1 MALSKNK
8 PMKSK
13 QREVELME
21 KIVEALTKLL
31 PEDAVT
37 EVSEAVKL
45 ELEKAKQE
53 CEQEYNSKLE
63 EAYAELSKEL
73 KGTEE
78 TALQGYQEA
87 YAIIEDLRKRLEVQ
101 QKEFES
107 SMEEGYE
114 EAYQMLQ
121 AEKAKNENI
130 EVEMY
135 EQFNQ
140 KLSEMKEYMVDKVDA
155 FLQFKGQELY
165 ESARREIVNDPRT
178 AEQKV
183 VLDKVVEC
191 VSDYISDEDYTN
203 VVNSRLSD
211 AEKKIEELKSQTKIL
226 EARNIRLSTE
236 NNKLN
241 ESVRKAEQMINE
253 QVKEEKQERAEKAK
267 NAQGRGRA
275 VNDPELVAEWSNN
288 KPVEKKENVDT
299 TLVESLDPEFLRQM
313 QVLAGTKAGE

>member
-1 MALSKNK
+1 
-8 PMKSK
+8 
-13 QREVELME
+13 ME

-31 PEDAVT
+31 PEDAVN
-37 EVSEAVKL
+37 EVSDAVKT

-53 CEQEYNSKLE
+53 YEQEFNSKLE

-73 KGTEE
+73 KSTEE

-87 YAIIEDLRKRLEVQ
+87 YAIIEDLRKRLEIQ
-101 QKEFES
+101 QKEFEN

-121 AEKAKNENI
+121 AEKSKNENL

-140 KLSEMKEYMVDKVDA
+140 KLEEMKEYMVDKVDA
-155 FLQFKGQELY
+155 FLEYKGQELY
-165 ESARREIVNDPRT
+165 EAARKEIINDPAM

-183 VLDKVVEC
+183 VLDRVVEC
-191 VSDYISDEDYTN
+191 VSNYISDEDYHN
-203 VVNSRLSD
+203 IVSDKISD
-211 AEKKIEELKSQTKIL
+211 AERKIEELKSQTKIL

-241 ESVRKAEQMINE
+241 ESVRKAEQIFNE
-253 QVKEEKQERAEKAK
+253 QHKQERVEKAK
-267 NAQGRGRA
+267 NVQGRGRA
-275 VNDPELVAEWSNN
+275 VNDPELIAEWKNDKNS
-288 KPVEKKENVDT
+288 VEKKENVDT
-299 TLVESLDPEFLRQM
+299 TLVENLDPEFLRHM
-313 QVLAGTKAGE
+313 QVLAGTKTNE

>member
-1 MALSKNK
+1 
-8 PMKSK
+8 
-13 QREVELME
+13 ME

-31 PEDAVT
+31 PEDAIK
-37 EVSEAVKL
+37 EVSEAVKT

-53 CEQEYNSKLE
+53 CEQEFSSKLE
-63 EAYAELSKEL
+63 EAYAELSNEL
-73 KGTEE
+73 KETEQ

-101 QKEFES
+101 QTEFEA

-121 AEKAKNENI
+121 TEKAKNENI

-155 FLQFKGQELY
+155 FLQFKGKELY
-165 ESARREIVNDPRT
+165 ESARREILNDPTT

-183 VLDKVVEC
+183 VLDRVVEC
-191 VSDYISDEDYTN
+191 ISDYISDEDYNN
-203 VVNSRLSD
+203 VVNSKLNNAQRQM
-211 AEKKIEELKSQTKIL
+211 EELKSQQKIL

-241 ESVRKAEQMINE
+241 EAVRSAQ
-253 QVKEEKQERAEKAK
+253 QVITENTKVEKKERIEKVK
-267 NAQGRGRA
+267 NAQGRGRT
-275 VNDPELVAEWSNN
+275 VNDPELVAEWTQE
-288 KPVEKKENVDT
+288 KPVAKKDNVDT
-299 TLVESLDPEFLRQM
+299 TLVESLDPEYLRQM
-313 QVLAGTKAGE
+313 QVLAGTKASE

>member
-1 MALSKNK
+1 
-8 PMKSK
+8 
-13 QREVELME
+13 ME

-31 PEDAVT
+31 PEDAIK
-37 EVSEAVKL
+37 EVSEAVKT

-53 CEQEYNSKLE
+53 CEQEFSSKLE
-63 EAYAELSKEL
+63 EAYAELSNEL
-73 KGTEE
+73 KETEQ

-101 QKEFES
+101 QTEFEA

-121 AEKAKNENI
+121 TEKAKNENI

-155 FLQFKGQELY
+155 FLQFKGKELY
-165 ESARREIVNDPRT
+165 ESARREILNDPTT

-183 VLDKVVEC
+183 VLDRVVEC
-191 VSDYISDEDYTN
+191 ISDYISDEDYNN
-203 VVNSRLSD
+203 VVNSKLNNAQRQM
-211 AEKKIEELKSQTKIL
+211 EELKSQQKIL

-241 ESVRKAEQMINE
+241 EAVRSAQ
-253 QVKEEKQERAEKAK
+253 QVITENTKVEKQERIEKVK
-267 NAQGRGRA
+267 NAQGRGRT
-275 VNDPELVAEWSNN
+275 VNDPELVAEWTQE
-288 KPVEKKENVDT
+288 KPVAKKDNVDT
-299 TLVESLDPEFLRQM
+299 TLVESLDPEYLRQM
-313 QVLAGTKAGE
+313 QVLAGTKASE

>member
-1 MALSKNK
+1 
-8 PMKSK
+8 
-13 QREVELME
+13 ME

-31 PEDAVT
+31 PEDAVN
-37 EVSEAVKL
+37 EVSEAVKV

-53 CEQEYNSKLE
+53 CEQEFNSKLE

-73 KGTEE
+73 KTTEE

-87 YAIIEDLRKRLEVQ
+87 YAIIEDLRKRLGVQ

-121 AEKAKNENI
+121 TEKAKNENL

-155 FLQFKGQELY
+155 FLQYKGQEFY
-165 ESARREIVNDPRT
+165 EAARREIVNDPRM

-183 VLDKVVEC
+183 ILDRVVET

-203 VVNSRLSD
+203 VVNSKLLN
-211 AEKKIEELKSQTKIL
+211 AEKKIEELKGQTKIL

-241 ESVRKAEQMINE
+241 ESVRKAEQVLNE
-253 QVKEEKQERAEKAK
+253 QVKEEKQERVEKAK

-275 VNDPELVAEWSNN
+275 VNDPELVAEWSDN
-288 KPVEKKENVDT
+288 KSTEKKENVDT

-313 QVLAGTKAGE
+313 QVLAGTKASE

>member
-1 MALSKNK
+1 
-8 PMKSK
+8 
-13 QREVELME
+13 ME

-31 PEDAVT
+31 PEDAVND
-37 EVSEAVKL
+37 VSEAVKT

-53 CEQEYNSKLE
+53 YEQEFNSKLE
-63 EAYAELSKEL
+63 EAYAELSSEL
-73 KGTEE
+73 KETEK

-101 QKEFES
+101 QKEFEA

-121 AEKAKNENI
+121 GEKAKNENL

-140 KLSEMKEYMVDKVDA
+140 KLSEMKEYMVDKLDA
-155 FLQFKGQELY
+155 FLQYKGEELY
-165 ESARREIVNDPRT
+165 EAARREIVNDPSV

-183 VLDKVVEC
+183 VLDRVVEC
-191 VSDYISDEDYTN
+191 VSDYISDEQYTN
-203 VVNSRLSD
+203 VVNSKL
-211 AEKKIEELKSQTKIL
+211 AEAAKKAEELQAQTKIL

-241 ESVRKAEQMINE
+241 ESVRKAEQLLTE
-253 QVKEEKQERAEKAK
+253 SVKEEKQERVEKAK

-275 VNDPELVAEWSNN
+275 VTDPELVAEWNDSN
-288 KPVEKKENVDT
+288 KADSKKETVDT
-299 TLVESLDPEFLRQM
+299 TLVEGLDPEYLRQI
-313 QVLAGTKAGE
+313 QVLAGTKASE

>member
-1 MALSKNK
+1 
-8 PMKSK
+8 
-13 QREVELME
+13 ME

-31 PEDAVT
+31 PEDSVEDVT
-37 EVSEAVKL
+37 EAVKA
-45 ELEKAKQE
+45 ELENAKNTY
-53 CEQEYNSKLE
+53 EQEYNSKLE
-63 EAYAELSKEL
+63 EAYSELSEEL
-73 KGTEE
+73 KSSEE
-78 TALQGYQEA
+78 IAIQGYKEA
-87 YAIIEDLRKRLEVQ
+87 YAIIEDLRNRLETQ
-101 QKEFES
+101 QKEFEV

-114 EAYQMLQ
+114 EAYQMLL
-121 AEKAKNENI
+121 AEKSKNENL

-165 ESARREIVNDPRT
+165 ETARREIINDPSM

-183 VLDKVVEC
+183 VLDRVVEC
-191 VSDYISDEDYTN
+191 VSDYISDEDYSS
-203 VVNSRLSD
+203 VVNSKLTD

-241 ESVRKAEQMINE
+241 ESVRKAENVLNE
-253 QVKEEKQERAEKAK
+253 QFKEEKKERVKKAE

-275 VNDPELVAEWSNN
+275 VNDPELVAEWSDN
-288 KPVEKKENVDT
+288 KDLVNKKDNVDT
-299 TLVESLDPEFLRQM
+299 TLVESLDPDFLKQM
-313 QVLAGTKAGE
+313 QVLAGTKAAD

>member
-1 MALSKNK
+1 
-8 PMKSK
+8 
-13 QREVELME
+13 ME

-31 PEDAVT
+31 PEDSVKDI
-37 EVSEAVKL
+37 SEAVKI

-53 CEQEYNSKLE
+53 CEQEFNSKLE
-63 EAYAELSKEL
+63 EAYAELSNEL
-73 KGTEE
+73 KGTEQ

-101 QKEFES
+101 QTEFES

-114 EAYQMLQ
+114 EAYQMLT

-155 FLQFKGQELY
+155 FLQYKGQDIY
-165 ESARREIVNDPRT
+165 ESARREIINDPRT
-178 AEQKV
+178 SEQKV
-183 VLDKVVEC
+183 VLDRVVEC
-191 VSDYISDEDYTN
+191 VSDYISDADFTSA
-203 VVNSRLSD
+203 VNSKLSSAD
-211 AEKKIEELKSQTKIL
+211 KKIEELKGQTKIL

-241 ESVRKAEQMINE
+241 EAVREAKQVITES
-253 QVKEEKQERAEKAK
+253 VKEEKQERAEKAK
-267 NAQGRGRA
+267 NAQGRGRT

-288 KPVEKKENVDT
+288 KTVEKKDNVDT
-299 TLVESLDPEFLRQM
+299 TLVESLDPEFLYQM
-313 QVLAGTKAGE
+313 QVLAGTKASE

>member
-1 MALSKNK
+1 
-8 PMKSK
+8 MKSK

-37 EVSEAVKL
+37 EVSEAVKV

-53 CEQEYNSKLE
+53 YEQEYNSKLE

-165 ESARREIVNDPRT
+165 ESARREILNDPSM

-183 VLDKVVEC
+183 VLDRVVEC
-191 VSDYISDEDYTN
+191 VSDYISDEDYSS
-203 VVNSRLSD
+203 VVNSKLSD
-211 AEKKIEELKSQTKIL
+211 AEKKIEELNSQTKIL

-241 ESVRKAEQMINE
+241 ESVRKAEQVLNE

-313 QVLAGTKAGE
+313 QVLAGTKADE